1 MTEFAIRPANAGDA
15 DAFVAHRI
23 ALYREAGDIPAG
35 DPADS
40 LAFAIRKAFVDGIA
54 NGSCLAWVATSAHGD
69 VAGSAAMQIVPRL
82 PSPMNRSSLEGY
94 VAQLFILPGWRRRG
108 VGSALMKAVIAAAR
122 HRYLGRIRLHSSQEG
137 LAMYQRAGFRLR
149 TNDMEIFI

>member
-1 MTEFAIRPANAGDA
+1 MTEFAIRPATAGDA

-23 ALYREAGDIPAG
+23 ALYREAGDIPPD

-54 NGSCLAWVATSAHGD
+54 NGSCLAWVATSGQGD
-69 VAGSAAMQIVPRL
+69 VAGSAAMQVVPRL
-82 PSPMNRSSLEGY
+82 PSPLNRSSLEGY

-122 HRYLGRIRLHSSQEG
+122 HRYFGRIRLHSSREG
-137 LAMYQRAGFRLR
+137 LGMYQRLGFKIR
-149 TNDMEIFI
+149 TNDMELFI